1 MNFIHNILYNNSYP
15 IQPVKTPKTNKKY
28 TTNSDL
34 EIPKQKWVT
43 FTYTGKKTT
52 FLTKIF
58 KRSKLKIAYCT
69 NNSIQRNL
77 NPKNSISNKYLVSGI
92 YKLTCTDCGKAYV
105 GQMGRKL
112 LQRYKE
118 HLRAFRNNISSS
130 KFTQHLNDHIY
141 TFGPIDDTMQILYH
155 QKKGTHHNTIERF
168 YIHKEALSY
177 NHLHDT
183 HTHTL
188 FFPIGS

>member
-43 FTYTGKKTT
+43 VTCIGKKTT
-52 FLTKIF
+52 YLTKIF
-58 KRSKLKIAYCT
+58 KRSKQKIACCT
-69 NNSIQRNL
+69 NNYIQRNL
-77 NPKNSISNKYLVSGI
+77 NPKNGISNKYLASGI

-112 LQRYKE
+112 FQKIQRTFKSLQK
-118 HLRAFRNNISSS
+118 
-130 KFTQHLNDHIY
+130 
-141 TFGPIDDTMQILYH
+141 
-155 QKKGTHHNTIERF
+155 
-168 YIHKEALSY
+168 
-177 NHLHDT
+177 
-183 HTHTL
+183 
-188 FFPIGS
+188 